1 MSMFGGF
8 GPGGMGM
15 QDMSGM
21 NMGTGF
27 GGGFGGNWNGQQGMG
42 GNFGAGYYPNA
53 GYNQQQMH
61 QGGYA
66 NQQFPNHNNYQNQ
79 NRFQQRGG
87 FAGRGRGGAAFAG
100 GNAGPSNPQVQ
111 PDDAAYPQ
119 DVEHGDRRPS
129 RAGTESAEAGA
140 ERRNSQSVA
149 SVSQM
154 PGDDAT
160 APEQQTDAIDED
172 TNEQVPQGE
181 EQTEDQ
187 GLENGDEMQGMQHE
201 EGNQMMN
208 SNNEG
213 KRIKQIVVVSIT
225 HASRPEHDG
234 SQCLQSRY
242 DGYGW
247 FQSCH
252 GTDDAFWQSERFLP
266 AEQLQWGIWRK
277 RKGRVQRQRWF
288 PWPGWLQQQ
297 HAWWLQWT
305 HVTAWRRLYCGCRL
319 HGRTSD

>member
-1 MSMFGGF
+1 MISSIFATRTNTLIGMPGMNPMSMFGGF

-21 NMGTGF
+21 NMGMGF

-53 GYNQQQMH
+53 GYNQPQMH

-100 GNAGPSNPQVQ
+100 GSVGPSNPQAQ
-111 PDDAAYPQ
+111 QDDAAYPQ
-119 DVEHGDRRPS
+119 DNEQGDRRPS
-129 RAGTESAEAGA
+129 QAGTESAEAGA

-149 SVSQM
+149 PASEM
-154 PGDDAT
+154 PENDTPAL
-160 APEQQTDAIDED
+160 EQQTDAINED
-172 TNEQVPQGE
+172 TNEQVPQDE

-187 GLENGDEMQGMQHE
+187 GIDNGDGMQGMQDEHGN
-201 EGNQMMN
+201 GNQMMN
-208 SNNEG
+208 PNNEG
-213 KRIKQIVVVSIT
+213 EHYEEIIAKSFSNV
-225 HASRPEHDG
+225 SRPKHDG
-234 SQCLQSRY
+234 SQWLQPSH

-247 FQSCH
+247 LQSCY
-252 GTDDAFWQSERFLP
+252 GTDDAFW
-266 AEQLQWGIWRK
+266 
-277 RKGRVQRQRWF
+277 
-288 PWPGWLQQQ
+288 
-297 HAWWLQWT
+297 
-305 HVTAWRRLYCGCRL
+305 
-319 HGRTSD
+319 